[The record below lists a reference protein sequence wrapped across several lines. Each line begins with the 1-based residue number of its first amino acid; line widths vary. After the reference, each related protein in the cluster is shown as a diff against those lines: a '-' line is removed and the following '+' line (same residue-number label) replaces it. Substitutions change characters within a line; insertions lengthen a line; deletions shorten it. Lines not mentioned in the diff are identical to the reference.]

1 MRSPRARAEAKK
13 PALSSRRCLTALLL
27 LLPRLYHCG
36 NFSTALLPE
45 TIMLRSIHT
54 ALSSGSPQPA
64 ASAATAAE
72 SRWDQQV
79 DTVESFRELFTKH
92 DHMIPMRDG
101 IKLYTTLFVPKLVSS
116 AAAD

>member
-1 MRSPRARAEAKK
+1 
-13 PALSSRRCLTALLL
+13 
-27 LLPRLYHCG
+27 
-36 NFSTALLPE
+36 
-45 TIMLRSIHT
+45 MLRSIHT